1 MLDIFVLCR
10 LYRESISHF
19 LLRRL
24 ISTKKYSLSPEL
36 NFECFLAMFVCSVW
50 LCTFLTAANYFRRL
64 YTTFGSYILLLMAIY
79 YFCRL
84 YTNFGGYIV
93 LSVAIYYFQS
103 YMLLSTLYTYFS
115 FIWLCF
121 IRIQDLPAIT
131 RICGLKTRFKFNIS
145 LLVLIQF
152 CFFCSAIAFSINFNS
167 PFWKCRNTQMLKVR
181 NFVHLALQMVCKGNM

>member
-1 MLDIFVLCR
+1 MLIFTNHYFIIFLEPHVVYSYIYIYIYRFDEPISNGFIKILLDIFVLCR

-115 FIWLCF
+115 FI
-121 IRIQDLPAIT
+121 
-131 RICGLKTRFKFNIS
+131 
-145 LLVLIQF
+145 
-152 CFFCSAIAFSINFNS
+152 
-167 PFWKCRNTQMLKVR
+167 
-181 NFVHLALQMVCKGNM
+181 